1 MPFCAMI
8 HCDCPDSILC
18 QLASVACCDNN
29 WMHELPSDNEIY
41 CLFTQLLNAAAQF
54 SSTAASSATPFWAPS
69 FSLPLCLFMLS
80 ASWANVGQFSHQLW
94 RTTATA
100 TRRLVAVSRSFSIY
114 ESDNSQVGAKIAL
127 ANITHT
133 PRCQRWP
140 AKVNVAT
147 SIRDNLLVFVRVV
160 FFTAILTVHR
170 QQVIDPSSKHF
181 NGIASTL
188 FACVCV

>member
-1 MPFCAMI
+1 MR
-8 HCDCPDSILC
+8 
-18 QLASVACCDNN
+18 QLNS
-29 WMHELPSDNEIY
+29 HRQQRRRQH
-41 CLFTQLLNAAAQF
+41 LFEPPL
-54 SSTAASSATPFWAPS
+54 SHS

-181 NGIASTL
+181 NGIACTL